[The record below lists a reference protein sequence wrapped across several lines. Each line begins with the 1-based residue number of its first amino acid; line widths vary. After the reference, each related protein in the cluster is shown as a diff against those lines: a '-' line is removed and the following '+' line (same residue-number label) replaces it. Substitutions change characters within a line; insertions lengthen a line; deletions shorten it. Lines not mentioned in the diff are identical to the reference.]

1 MSSRLTT
8 PVSKFTRSISST
20 ASTSRPS
27 NVLNNSKNKPAA
39 SASATTTAAGTR
51 KRQARKAAA
60 EEPAAEIGTRHHSTR
75 AASPHRPT
83 PPSAARKMPLM
94 QGFRTSA
101 PRPAAHADRTMD
113 LLYLPNL
120 QALANEETSRLAE
133 FVHVPLLPDN
143 TSPPPGTR
151 LPEALDAPLAAPQI
165 LVVAANPDTVLPAA
179 LTEVEG
185 MGVDGVELRFAHHGE
200 TSDAASV
207 DVQGGMLRDLWKGL
221 MDDVFGGPGASG

>member
-1 MSSRLTT
+1 
-8 PVSKFTRSISST
+8 
-20 ASTSRPS
+20 
-27 NVLNNSKNKPAA
+27 
-39 SASATTTAAGTR
+39 
-51 KRQARKAAA
+51 
-60 EEPAAEIGTRHHSTR
+60 
-75 AASPHRPT
+75 
-83 PPSAARKMPLM
+83 
-94 QGFRTSA
+94 
-101 PRPAAHADRTMD
+101 MD

-120 QALANEETSRLAE
+120 QALANEESSRLAE
-133 FVHVPLLPDN
+133 FVRVPLLPDN

-221 MDDVFGGPGASG
+221 MDDVFGGPGASGAAKSGSKGGPAPAPA